1 MAVSAEN
8 YASKY
13 ESQLRQAYTKASIL
27 AGKVN
32 TEYSFEGVR
41 GIHIYSAVTQ
51 PLNDYKRSGSN
62 RYGDPNELKTDVQDL
77 LLGLDK
83 SFALTIDKGNYED
96 SMLSRKTGEVIKA
109 EIAEQVTPFF
119 DKHALTT
126 WAGAADVLTAPT
138 TWDKNTVLEPFLGA
152 RTNFVNNNIPVGTDC
167 FAYVPA
173 SVYALLL
180 MNPEFISVEKL
191 GAEHLTNGVVGKVM
205 NWTIVEVPDT
215 YVPATTKI
223 LFTHKKEVLAPT
235 KISELHKYND
245 APGISGALVEGR
257 YYGDAFVLKT
267 LVNDTTTE
275 GGVFKTI
282 GVLNCKTTA

>member
-1 MAVSAEN
+1 MAVSTEN

-27 AGKVN
+27 TGKTN
-32 TEYSFEGVR
+32 NEYSFEGVR

-51 PLNDYKRSGSN
+51 PLNDYKRTGTW
-62 RYGDPNELKTDVQDL
+62 RYGDPDELKTDVQDL
-77 LLGLDK
+77 TLGLDK
-83 SFALTIDKGNYED
+83 SFSLTIDKGNYED
-96 SMLSRKTGEVIKA
+96 SMLARRTGEVIKA
-109 EIAEQVTPFF
+109 QIAEQVTPFF

-126 WAGAADVLTAPT
+126 WAAAGAALAAPT
-138 TWDKNTVLEPFLGA
+138 TLDKTTVLTPFVDA

-167 FAYVPA
+167 FAYVPT
-173 SVYALLL
+173 SVYALLI

-205 NWTIVEVPDT
+205 NWTIVEIPDS

-235 KISELHKYND
+235 KISELHRYSD
-245 APGISGALVEGR
+245 VPGISGALVEGR

-267 LVNDTTTE
+267 LVNSTTTE
-275 GGVFKTI
+275 GGTFQTL
-282 GVLNCKTTA
+282 GVLNCKTA